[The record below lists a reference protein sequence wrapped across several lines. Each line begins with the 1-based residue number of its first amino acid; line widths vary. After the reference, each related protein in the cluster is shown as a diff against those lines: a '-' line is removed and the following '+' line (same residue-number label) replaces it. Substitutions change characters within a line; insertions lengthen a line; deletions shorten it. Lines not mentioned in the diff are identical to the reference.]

1 MLSHILQPRVD
12 PNTIHRPQLVRRHH
26 SSPTAGQAPVLITI
40 SSDKSVAEPM
50 NLNFVPSGLLSAMS
64 TPITAR
70 GLGSLAV
77 RALSGKE
84 NQHAAFI
91 AFYPRRLLEQV
102 EPASHPVVDMSR
114 AHQLYM
120 EIDRTPSMA
129 GSSTSS
135 SRSTSPSRRAKKHNQ
150 ASLLREMRRVRA
162 ENEILHGGIAILQ
175 DDLRAER
182 QSRRIADECH
192 QRYVAQVTH
201 EKDQLELETIQY
213 LQQIEELKQE
223 IEELKTSSRN
233 DTSLSYVGAAD
244 KRNIWGCHTIEGDE
258 DMMCHYPAGESAFP
272 DAMERVD
279 WSEDESLNTREDD
292 LDDEEQFESVAS
304 SFLQQALLSGLTS
317 ARVNL
322 ELDDMTIKYDPSPR
336 TILRTVTTTFVT
348 WMGQRLQVTESEQA
362 RKVMVEVIQKIFLD
376 FWKVVLQQH
385 IRTEHDQLEFLF
397 VAEEHMLQGKV
408 PNLEHLT
415 DQYQRLLLILY
426 KYDIVDGDALL
437 AWWRGAASD
446 AKLSQA
452 IRETAQ
458 KFITW
463 MEQDEHDIDDDSD
476 EESDE
481 DHDDSDEDHELYP
494 DHDDDEDKASV
505 FSDYESD
512 DAGSADHG
520 SLIPDDY
527 SSNTD
532 EELHTID
539 YTDVANQALPEDNIC
554 VCCFDEQVDNQPIT
568 GRCTSD
574 TNCTDTTVDKSYKA
588 KKSVRIV
595 V

>member
-1 MLSHILQPRVD
+1 MDSNNYRSTILTLYFYFFLLTIARRVLD
-12 PNTIHRPQLVRRHH
+12 
-26 SSPTAGQAPVLITI
+26 
-40 SSDKSVAEPM
+40 
-50 NLNFVPSGLLSAMS
+50 
-64 TPITAR
+64 
-70 GLGSLAV
+70 
-77 RALSGKE
+77 
-84 NQHAAFI
+84 
-91 AFYPRRLLEQV
+91 QV
-102 EPASHPVVDMSR
+102 ESASPPSHSFVDMPR
-114 AHQLYM
+114 AHQLFM

-201 EKDQLELETIQY
+201 EKDQLELETMQY
-213 LQQIEELKQE
+213 LQQIEDLKQE
-223 IEELKTSSRN
+223 IEELKSSSRN

-272 DAMERVD
+272 DAMDRVD
-279 WSEDESLNTREDD
+279 LSEDESLNTREDD

-362 RKVMVEVIQKIFLD
+362 RKVMVEVIQKVFLD

-408 PNLEHLT
+408 PNHEHLAE
-415 DQYQRLLLILY
+415 QYQRLLLILY

-446 AKLSQA
+446 AKLSQS

-463 MEQDEHDIDDDSD
+463 MEQDEVDMDDDDSD
-476 EESDE
+476 EEEDDDSSDDE
-481 DHDDSDEDHELYP
+481 DDNELYP
-494 DHDDDEDKASV
+494 DHDDDKASV
-505 FSDYESD
+505 FSDYGSD

-532 EELHTID
+532 EDLHAMDYID
-539 YTDVANQALPEDNIC
+539 VSNQALPEDNIC
-554 VCCFDEQVDNQPIT
+554 VCCFDEQVDNQAIT

-574 TNCTDTTVDKSYKA
+574 TTCTDTSVDKSYKA